1 MDLFAKFEAVEM
13 KVDFRISEADKQ
25 FCEAHQSAY
34 EAAKSALTEL
44 QFFWADILQTQETLL
59 TGTSDTKTTY
69 LSGYD
74 TLKISPDN
82 IQEQLKALHNIFI
95 EKLVG
100 YFNQLYHVTISY
112 TDIIE
117 NLLPKK
123 PERRSYDDESLEEYK
138 KKKETYESDLLH
150 LSLTHD
156 TILEQIFAQ
165 MDGRGL
171 WEQALY
177 ELKEKC
183 HHAGWYTH
191 NKSPKYELH
200 KDVLRFVGYACN
212 YTGRYYSSPW
222 TLEGDIKN
230 VLQGIAHYET
240 GSFSYIPCSM
250 SGLLG
255 YSNDSDLIIFYDCK
269 KVSQLKM
276 FKNGRVDI
284 KFADASHAKTF
295 VDEYLGTVY

>member
-1 MDLFAKFEAVEM
+1 MNLFAKFEAVEM
-13 KVDFRISEADKQ
+13 KADFRISDADKQ
-25 FCEAHQSAY
+25 FCEAHQAAY

-44 QFFWADILQTQETLL
+44 QFFWEDILKNQEALL
-59 TGTSDTKTTY
+59 KETGDTKTTY

-82 IQEQLKALHNIFI
+82 IQTQLKALHNIFI
-95 EKLVG
+95 ERLVR

-112 TDIIE
+112 TDIVE

-156 TILEQIFAQ
+156 TILEQIFVQ

-183 HHAGWYTH
+183 HSAGWYAH

-200 KDVLRFVGYACN
+200 KDVLRFTGYACS
-212 YTGRYYSSPW
+212 YDGRYRSASW
-222 TLEGDIKN
+222 ELCDGIKN
-230 VLQGIAHYET
+230 ILRGIAHYET
-240 GSFSYIPCSM
+240 GSFSYIPGSM

-255 YSNDSDLIIFYDCK
+255 YYNDSDLIIFYDCK

-284 KFADASHAKTF
+284 KFADVSRAKTF